1 MGIFFEF
8 LEKIRIEKMLLE
20 QDAPQGSPQGGN
32 PQDQGN
38 MTAPD
43 APPEQQDSSSGQG
56 EESGLSPTAHDD
68 NFSKLIDIMK
78 QALPDLKPE
87 NRKIVDEFLKTNN
100 LSGGD
105 EPKKDSQDQGQGQGQ
120 GQDQGQGQAPPTG
133 MGDQSGMPAQPNQMA
148 APQM

>member
-1 MGIFFEF
+1 MGVFFEF

-20 QDAPQGSPQGGN
+20 QDAPQGGN

-105 EPKKDSQDQGQGQGQ
+105 EPKKDSQGQDQG
-120 GQDQGQGQAPPTG
+120 QGQGQAPPTG

>member
-20 QDAPQGSPQGGN
+20 QDAPQGGN

-87 NRKIVDEFLKTNN
+87 NRKIIDEFLKTNN

-105 EPKKDSQDQGQGQGQ
+105 EPKKDSQV
-120 GQDQGQGQAPPTG
+120 QDQGQAPPTG

-148 APQM
+148 APQI

>member
-20 QDAPQGSPQGGN
+20 QDAPQGGN

-105 EPKKDSQDQGQGQGQ
+105 EPKKDSQNQS
-120 GQDQGQGQAPPTG
+120 QDQGQGQAPPTG

-148 APQM
+148 APQI

>member
-20 QDAPQGSPQGGN
+20 QDAPQGGN

-105 EPKKDSQDQGQGQGQ
+105 EPKKDSQDQDQG
-120 GQDQGQGQAPPTG
+120 QGQGQAPPTG

>member
-20 QDAPQGSPQGGN
+20 QDAPQGGN
-32 PQDQGN
+32 NQDQRN

-43 APPEQQDSSSGQG
+43 TPPEQQDSSSGQG
-56 EESGLSPTAHDD
+56 EDSGLSPTAHDD

-105 EPKKDSQDQGQGQGQ
+105 EPKKDSQDQGQDQG
-120 GQDQGQGQAPPTG
+120 QGQGQAPPTG

>member
-20 QDAPQGSPQGGN
+20 QDAPQGGN

-56 EESGLSPTAHDD
+56 EDSGLSPTAHDD

-87 NRKIVDEFLKTNN
+87 NRKIIDEFLKTNN

-105 EPKKDSQDQGQGQGQ
+105 EPKKDSQGQSQDQS
-120 GQDQGQGQAPPTG
+120 QGQGQAPPTG

-148 APQM
+148 APQI

>member
-1 MGIFFEF
+1 MGVFFEF

-20 QDAPQGSPQGGN
+20 QDVPQGGN

-56 EESGLSPTAHDD
+56 EDSGLSPTAHDD

-78 QALPDLKPE
+78 QALSDLKPE
-87 NRKIVDEFLKTNN
+87 NRKIVDEFLKKNN

-105 EPKKDSQDQGQGQGQ
+105 EPKKDSQGQS
-120 GQDQGQGQAPPTG
+120 QDQGQGQAPPTG
-133 MGDQSGMPAQPNQMA
+133 MGDQSGMPVQPNQMA

>member
-20 QDAPQGSPQGGN
+20 QDGPQGGN

-56 EESGLSPTAHDD
+56 EDSGLSPTAHDD

-87 NRKIVDEFLKTNN
+87 NRKIVDEFLKKNN

-105 EPKKDSQDQGQGQGQ
+105 EPKKDSQNQSQDQGQG
-120 GQDQGQGQAPPTG
+120 QGQGQAPPTG

-148 APQM
+148 APQI

>member
-1 MGIFFEF
+1 MGVFFEF

-20 QDAPQGSPQGGN
+20 QDGPQGGN

-87 NRKIVDEFLKTNN
+87 NRKIVDEFLKKNN

-105 EPKKDSQDQGQGQGQ
+105 EPKKDSQNQSQDQG
-120 GQDQGQGQAPPTG
+120 QGQGQAPPTG

-148 APQM
+148 APQI

>member
-1 MGIFFEF
+1 MGVFFEF

-20 QDAPQGSPQGGN
+20 QDAPQGGN

-105 EPKKDSQDQGQGQGQ
+105 EPKKDSQNQSQDQGQG
-120 GQDQGQGQAPPTG
+120 QGQGQAPPTG

-148 APQM
+148 APQI

>member
-20 QDAPQGSPQGGN
+20 QDGPQGGN

-56 EESGLSPTAHDD
+56 EDSGLSPTAHDD

-105 EPKKDSQDQGQGQGQ
+105 EPKKDSQNQSQDQG
-120 GQDQGQGQAPPTG
+120 QGQGQAPPTG

-148 APQM
+148 APQI

>member
-20 QDAPQGSPQGGN
+20 QDAPQGGN

-105 EPKKDSQDQGQGQGQ
+105 EPKKDSQDQDQGQDQGQG
-120 GQDQGQGQAPPTG
+120 QGQGQAPPTG

>member
-20 QDAPQGSPQGGN
+20 QDAPQGGN

-105 EPKKDSQDQGQGQGQ
+105 EPKKDSQNQSQDQG
-120 GQDQGQGQAPPTG
+120 QGQGQAPPTG

-148 APQM
+148 APQI

>member
-20 QDAPQGSPQGGN
+20 QDGPQGGN

-105 EPKKDSQDQGQGQGQ
+105 EPKKDSQNQSQDQG
-120 GQDQGQGQAPPTG
+120 QGQGQAPPTG

>member
-1 MGIFFEF
+1 MGVFFEF

-20 QDAPQGSPQGGN
+20 QDGPQGGN

-56 EESGLSPTAHDD
+56 EDSGLSPTAHDD

-87 NRKIVDEFLKTNN
+87 NRKIVDEFLKKNN

-105 EPKKDSQDQGQGQGQ
+105 EPKKDSQNQSQDQG
-120 GQDQGQGQAPPTG
+120 QGQGQAPPTG

>member
-20 QDAPQGSPQGGN
+20 QDGPQGGN

-87 NRKIVDEFLKTNN
+87 NRKIVDEFLKKNN

-105 EPKKDSQDQGQGQGQ
+105 EPKKDSQNQSQDQGQG
-120 GQDQGQGQAPPTG
+120 QGQGQAPPTG

-148 APQM
+148 APQI

>member
-1 MGIFFEF
+1 MGVFFEF

-20 QDAPQGSPQGGN
+20 QDAPQGGN

-105 EPKKDSQDQGQGQGQ
+105 EPKKDSQNQNQSQDQG
-120 GQDQGQGQAPPTG
+120 QGQGQAPPTG

>member
-1 MGIFFEF
+1 MGVFFEF

-20 QDAPQGSPQGGN
+20 QDGPQGGN

-105 EPKKDSQDQGQGQGQ
+105 EPKKDSQNQSQDQG
-120 GQDQGQGQAPPTG
+120 QGQGQAPPTG

-148 APQM
+148 APQI

>member
-20 QDAPQGSPQGGN
+20 QDAPQGGN

-105 EPKKDSQDQGQGQGQ
+105 EPKKDSQNQNQSQDQG
-120 GQDQGQGQAPPTG
+120 QGQGQAPPTG

>member
-20 QDAPQGSPQGGN
+20 QDGPQGGN

-56 EESGLSPTAHDD
+56 EDSGLSPTAHDD

-87 NRKIVDEFLKTNN
+87 NRKIVDEFLKKNN

-105 EPKKDSQDQGQGQGQ
+105 EPKKDSQNQNQSQDQG
-120 GQDQGQGQAPPTG
+120 QGQGQAPPTG

-148 APQM
+148 APQI

>member
-20 QDAPQGSPQGGN
+20 QDAPQGGN

-105 EPKKDSQDQGQGQGQ
+105 EPKKDSQNQDQG
-120 GQDQGQGQAPPTG
+120 QGQGQAPPTG

-148 APQM
+148 APQI

>member
-1 MGIFFEF
+1 MGVFFEF

-20 QDAPQGSPQGGN
+20 QDGTQGGN

-56 EESGLSPTAHDD
+56 EDSGLSPTAHDD
-68 NFSKLIDIMK
+68 NFSKLIDIIK

-87 NRKIVDEFLKTNN
+87 NRKIVDGFLKKNN

-105 EPKKDSQDQGQGQGQ
+105 EPKKDSQNQSQDQGQGQS
-120 GQDQGQGQAPPTG
+120 QGQGQAPPTG

>member
-1 MGIFFEF
+1 MGVFFEF

-20 QDAPQGSPQGGN
+20 QDAPQGGN

-56 EESGLSPTAHDD
+56 EDSGLSPTAHDD

-87 NRKIVDEFLKTNN
+87 NRKIVDEFLKKNN

-105 EPKKDSQDQGQGQGQ
+105 EPKKDSQNQNQSQDQG
-120 GQDQGQGQAPPTG
+120 QGQGQAPPTG

-148 APQM
+148 APQI

>member
-1 MGIFFEF
+1 MGVFFEF

-20 QDAPQGSPQGGN
+20 QDAPQGGN

-105 EPKKDSQDQGQGQGQ
+105 EPKKDSQGQGQG
-120 GQDQGQGQAPPTG
+120 QGQGQAPPTG